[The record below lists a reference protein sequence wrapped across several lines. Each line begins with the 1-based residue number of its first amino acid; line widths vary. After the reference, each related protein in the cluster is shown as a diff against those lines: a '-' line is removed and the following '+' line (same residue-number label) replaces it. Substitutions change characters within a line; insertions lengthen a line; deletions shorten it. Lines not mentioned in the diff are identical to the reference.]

1 MNTFPRYGE
10 QYLKYVQVFLPLIL
24 VGLDFIY
31 LWIIEHAFSNHIKN
45 YDGQAMLLG
54 MYIWHMEAMRFD
66 CFLSLYLGWK
76 HKNVPFTDVFS
87 NAICSI
93 VSEIWI
99 YTGIGEQVKTWLDIK
114 ISCLNLKSDFPDM
127 EKSFCSVRAI
137 LE

>member
-1 MNTFPRYGE
+1 MNIFPRYGA

-24 VGLDFIY
+24 GGLDFIY
-31 LWIIEHAFSNHIKN
+31 LWIIEQAFSNHNKN

-54 MYIWHMEAMRFD
+54 MYIWHMEALRFD

-76 HKNVPFTDVFS
+76 HKIVPFMDVFL
-87 NAICSI
+87 NAVCSI
-93 VSEIWI
+93 VNEIWI
-99 YTGIGEQVKTWLDIK
+99 HTGIQEPVKTWFDSK
-114 ISCLNLKSDFPDM
+114 IPYLNLKSDFPEM